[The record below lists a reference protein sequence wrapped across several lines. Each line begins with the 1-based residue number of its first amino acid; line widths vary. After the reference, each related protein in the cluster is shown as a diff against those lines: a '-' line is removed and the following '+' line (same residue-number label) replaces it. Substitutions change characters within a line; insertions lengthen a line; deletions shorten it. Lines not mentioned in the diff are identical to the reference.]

1 MLDKIVKVSNYQLI
15 QFFYPEMKVRAE
27 LSLVDRDNSVLF
39 IGKGKPKLK
48 EWLTFNTKNFISVSG
63 QPEIDFTDPEVLVR
77 WVFSKRDKEP
87 SQKILDQ
94 IKNMDL
100 NYVEYLCK
108 VYHVSGKWIADSS
121 DIDVTM
127 FNLFQESSVSLKSC
141 LETYFK
147 LREVYPYEVIESS
160 FITFLSRVMAIEDQ
174 NVSNGY
180 MRVLKQAHQRYGT
193 KIKPLVLRLGTSED
207 TELEFINM
215 LTDLR

>member
-1 MLDKIVKVSNYQLI
+1 MLNRIVKVSNYQLI
-15 QFFYPEMKVRAE
+15 QFFYPEMKVRTE

-39 IGKGKPKLK
+39 IGKGRPKLK
-48 EWLTFNTKNFISVSG
+48 EWLASNTKIFITVSG
-63 QPEIDFTDPEVLVR
+63 PPELDLTDPEVLVE
-77 WVFSKRDKEP
+77 WVFSLRDKEP
-87 SQKILDQ
+87 TQKIIDQ

-100 NYVEYLCK
+100 PYVEYLCK
-108 VYHVSGKWIADSS
+108 VYHITGKWIADTTG
-121 DIDVTM
+121 IDVTM

-160 FITFLSRVMAIEDQ
+160 FITFLSRVATIEEQ
-174 NVSNGY
+174 NVSSGY